1 VAHDTPQGYVA
12 SIREREVSMMA
23 SPRRLVSA
31 ALGLSLVIALGPTA
45 LAGPPGKWTKVT
57 DGTVVN
63 FYEPG
68 LFRTADGVLHVA
80 FARSKGGADG
90 YGHTRIAKT
99 GRQVGSIGTILEDW
113 GSVVEDP
120 VLLDYRNG
128 DGIRLVFSGING
140 GQGSPYNSG
149 AMYTSVSTDT
159 TGTSWNL
166 NSGSMSQS
174 TLASSGSIGATNDD
188 TGVPMA
194 AWVQGAGNE
203 IRWHRGV
210 DASNPAT
217 SPDGSATSGSGCC
230 LYHSAMATDTA
241 TGDVWLAWYS
251 NQSGAGNGTWV
262 KKVYPTT
269 AGNRKVPHSTS
280 GGFSVDFIA
289 GVAIAARRGG
299 GVYTAT
305 CVGYPTCTKLQLWK
319 VGTTKTWT
327 IPKSG
332 GATDVTIATAPQ
344 GRLWIAWVDAND
356 RVRAVRTNTSA
367 TRSGPVRIVGRP
379 GGASTIYQIGG
390 EGSSGRMDVLVNVGD
405 AMWHTQVLA
414 ALAMS
419 ATPKTFDNATRS
431 TVRFVVSDARQPVKG
446 ARVSMGGQ
454 STRTN
459 SKGVAFLT
467 FPRGFK
473 TGTYTATAKKTEY
486 YRATVKVKVT

>member
-1 VAHDTPQGYVA
+1 MTT
-12 SIREREVSMMA
+12 
-23 SPRRLVSA
+23 SPRRVLSA
-31 ALGLSLVIALGPTA
+31 ALGLTLVVTLAPVA
-45 LAGPPGKWTKVT
+45 LAGPPGRWTKVT

-90 YGHTRIAKT
+90 YGHTRVNKAGK
-99 GRQVGSIGTILEDW
+99 QVGSIDTILGGW

-120 VLLDYRNG
+120 VLLDYRDG

-140 GQGSPYNSG
+140 ATGSPYNTG

-174 TLASSGSIGATNDD
+174 TLASSGSIGATNDGN
-188 TGVPMA
+188 GVPMA
-194 AWVQGAGNE
+194 AWVQGAGNQV
-203 IRWHRGV
+203 RWHHGV

-217 SPDGSATSGSGCC
+217 DPDGSTTSGSGCC
-230 LYHSAMATDTA
+230 LYHSAMATDLK

-251 NQSGAGNGTWV
+251 NQSGAGNGTWI
-262 KKVYPTT
+262 KKVSPTT
-269 AGNRKVPHSTS
+269 SGNRKVPSSAT
-280 GGFSVDFIA
+280 GGQSVDFIA

-305 CVGYPTCTKLQLWK
+305 CVGYPTCTRLQLWK
-319 VGTTKTWT
+319 VGTTKTWA
-327 IPKSG
+327 IPGSG
-332 GATDVTIATAPQ
+332 GATDVTIATAPT
-344 GRLWIAWVDAND
+344 GRLWVAWVDPND
-356 RVRAVRTNTSA
+356 SVRAVRTNTSA
-367 TRSGPVRIVGRP
+367 TGFGPVRKVGHP
-379 GGASTIYQIGG
+379 GGESTTYQIGG

-405 AMWHTQVLA
+405 ALWHTQVLA
-414 ALAMS
+414 GLAMTAS
-419 ATPKTFDNATRS
+419 PKTFDNATKK
-431 TVRFVVSDARQPVKG
+431 TVKFVVKDAGQPVKG

-473 TGTYTATAKKTEY
+473 AGAYTATAKKAGY